1 MKCVAIDDEPMALE
15 VIKNFCNRMDNM
27 ELDTFTNP
35 LVGIEHVKRM
45 RPTLLFL
52 DVKMGEVSGV
62 NLASEIPQGTFLVF
76 TTAYAQFAVD
86 GFDLN
91 AVDFLHK
98 PFSFGRFEKAVNK
111 VRQAIKLINYSAVPP
126 LEGEEITV
134 KVEYKNVRIAL
145 SSILYIQAMDNYVK
159 IFIVDGIPVLI
170 QMSIKS
176 LETMLP
182 ESDFVRV
189 HKSYIVPR
197 HRINTYSRSQITLTG
212 GTTIPVGRAYAGKLE

>member
-15 VIKNFCNRMDNM
+15 VIKNFCNRMDDM

-62 NLASEIPQGTFLVF
+62 NLAREIPQGTFLVF

-134 KVEYKNVRIAL
+134 KVEYKNVKIAL

-159 IFIVDGIPVLI
+159 IFIVDGKPVI
-170 QMSIKS
+170 TQMSMKS

-197 HRINTYSRSQITLTG
+197 HRINTYSRSQLTLTG